1 MADTNGV
8 ELSSPTCFVGERD
21 LHVDAARPS
30 DVRDL
35 NIAIIGAGMGGLG
48 CALSLAKKGFK
59 NINVYETASGLGFVG
74 AGIQMAPNMV
84 RILDRLGCW
93 ESIEKTA
100 TVVSGSSIRQGST
113 NEELARVPMPN
124 IKELYGYPHTA
135 DHRSL
140 LSDGMYQGCR
150 KESAIKFHFATAMTE
165 ITSLEGQP
173 TFRVQPRGSEPYTV
187 KADLLLACDG
197 IKSETRNAIL
207 KAAGAEGVEAE
218 TGQAA
223 YRIML
228 KREDMEHDPEMKA
241 LIDSDE
247 VVRWIGEKRHIIA
260 YSVSDHS
267 IYNLS
272 TTQPDKNFAAAPS
285 ATYTTRGDKSV
296 MMDVFGDF
304 CPLVH
309 RMLDLVPEGE
319 VCEWRLRM
327 HEALPTWTHGRA
339 ALLGDACHPTLPHLS
354 QGSAMAIEDG
364 AVVAEVL
371 ALAPDTKPET
381 LARCL
386 KVYELARKEWCTR
399 LVELAAFS
407 GRTLHL
413 GEGKAKEERDRQ
425 FAEAKARGEGVVP
438 DKWASPEVQKM
449 IFSNDCVENIRR
461 DFDELYKSLE
471 GEVGVA
477 A

>member
-1 MADTNGV
+1 
-8 ELSSPTCFVGERD
+8 
-21 LHVDAARPS
+21 
-30 DVRDL
+30 
-35 NIAIIGAGMGGLG
+35 
-48 CALSLAKKGFK
+48 
-59 NINVYETASGLGFVG
+59 
-74 AGIQMAPNMV
+74 
-84 RILDRLGCW
+84 
-93 ESIEKTA
+93 
-100 TVVSGSSIRQGST
+100 
-113 NEELARVPMPN
+113 MPN
-124 IKELYGYPHTA
+124 IEELYGYPHTA
-135 DHRSL
+135 NHRSL
-140 LSDGMYQGCR
+140 LAGSMYEACKQQ
-150 KESAIKFHFATAMTE
+150 SAIKFHFATPMTE
-165 ITSLEGQP
+165 VVSFDPQP
-173 TFRVQPRGSEPYTV
+173 TIRVQPRGAEAYTV
-187 KADLLLACDG
+187 KADVLLACDG
-197 IKSETRNAIL
+197 IKSVTRAAIL
-207 KAAGAEGVEAE
+207 EEAGLEREEAE

-228 KREDMEHDPEMKA
+228 KREDMEKDPELKA

-247 VVRWIGEKRHIIA
+247 VTRWIGEKRHIIA
-260 YSVSDHS
+260 YPVFDKN

-296 MMDVFGDF
+296 MIDVFRDF

-309 RMLDLVPEGE
+309 KMLNLVPEGE

-327 HEALPTWTHGRA
+327 HKPLPTWTYGTA

-371 ALAPDTKPET
+371 SLAPDARPET
-381 LARCL
+381 LAKCL
-386 KVYELARKEWCTR
+386 KVFELSRKEWCTR
-399 LVELAAFS
+399 LVDLAYFS

-461 DFDELYKSLE
+461 DFDELFKSLDGRE
-471 GEVGVA
+471 MNGAGEKRNGGEVA
-477 A
+477 AAETPK